1 MKKIFSFIKRVDC
14 ECPLCGSLCSEEF
27 ADERIDQSKLGSF
40 SYSSRKNPEFMCLR
54 LVRCLKCDLIY
65 APSRPNMSFLR
76 KAYEE
81 ADFDTGSEAAYAA
94 QTYTNLISSFVAR
107 LSHKYAAVDIGAGN
121 GALLPDLV
129 KMGFNTAV
137 GIEPSRAALEAATPA
152 VRSMLRE
159 GVFSHGIVSDLK
171 ISLICLFMTLEHTE
185 SPMKYVRTAWDLLEP
200 GGMVVIT
207 VHNWRAAINRILGFR
222 SPIIDIEHLQLFS
235 DRSLSRLLSLNG
247 FRVLERRSY
256 KNTYPLSYWLRLAPV
271 SSNTKKI
278 MASGFKSL
286 GISGHPFS
294 LNVGNIFAVGIK
306 DAEIK

>member
-1 MKKIFSFIKRVDC
+1 MKKNFSFIEESDHA
-14 ECPLCGSLCSEEF
+14 CPVCGSLCSAEF
-27 ADERIDQSKLGSF
+27 ADERFDPKKLGSF

-65 APSRPNMSFLR
+65 APSRPTMSFLR
-76 KAYEE
+76 KAYEG

-94 QTYTNLISSFVAR
+94 ETYANLISPFVAR

-121 GALLPDLV
+121 GALLPHLV

-137 GIEPSRAALEAATPA
+137 GIEPSKAALEAAIPG

-159 GVFSHGIVSDLK
+159 GVFSHGIVGDLK

-185 SPMKYVRTAWDLLEP
+185 SPLKYVRTAWDLLEP

-207 VHNWRAAINRILGFR
+207 AHNWRAAINRMLGFR

-235 DRSLSRLLSLNG
+235 NRSLSRLLSLNG
-247 FRVLERRSY
+247 FRVLERTSY

-271 SSNTKKI
+271 PNNTKKI
-278 MASGFKSL
+278 INSRLKRF
-286 GISGHPFS
+286 GISGLPFS
-294 LNVGNIFAVGIK
+294 LNAGNIFAVGIK
-306 DAEIK
+306 DEKLK